1 MRDDLVALS
10 LAPVAISKCSG
21 RPAPGYYFL
30 WRAIV
35 EGRIS
40 AEKRGRGWFLNPKV
54 AARELGLIGAKAT
67 KPAV

>member
-10 LAPVAISKCSG
+10 LAPVATSKCSG
-21 RPAPGYYFL
+21 QPAPGYYFL

-54 AARELGLIGAKAT
+54 AARELGLTGKAS
-67 KPAV
+67 KPAA